1 MLRLNTKK
9 ILPVVFIALG
19 ALFMGVS
26 LSQLGFWVDGPGP
39 GFFPSIISAV
49 MMVMGVVTF
58 FLTLKDDTKA
68 KFLKEELLVIYAGI
82 GIFAGTFVIG
92 FVPTILVYLFLWLR
106 VFEKISWKVSAVI
119 VAIAMLIT
127 MGVFG
132 TWLGIQ
138 FPMGLLENFV
148 G

>member
-1 MLRLNTKK
+1 MLTLNTKK
-9 ILPVVFIALG
+9 ILPLVFIALG
-19 ALFMGVS
+19 ALFMTVS

-39 GFFPSIISAV
+39 GFFPTIISAV
-49 MMVMGVVTF
+49 MMVMGAVTF
-58 FLTLKDDTKA
+58 FMTLKDDTKA

-106 VFEKISWKVSAVI
+106 VFEKVSWKVTAII
-119 VAIAMLIT
+119 VAIAMFIT

>member
-1 MLRLNTKK
+1 MLKLNTKK
-9 ILPVVFIALG
+9 MLPIVFVAFG
-19 ALFMGVS
+19 ALFLGVS

-39 GFFPSIISAV
+39 GFFPSIMASV
-49 MMVMGVVTF
+49 MIVMGVVSF
-58 FLTLKDDTKA
+58 FLSLKDDTKA

-82 GIFAGTFVIG
+82 GIFAGTFIIG
-92 FVPTILVYLFLWLR
+92 FVPTLLVYLFLWLR
-106 VFEKISWKVSAVI
+106 IFEKVTWKVTAII
-119 VAIAMLIT
+119 VAIAMFIT

-138 FPMGLLENFV
+138 FPMGLLENLM